1 MSVKPRT
8 RLSPAARTDQ
18 LLNVAKEMILSDGLQ
33 AFTMESLA
41 RKAAVSSPLVYN
53 YFSSRQALLQ
63 ALLEREYKKT
73 GTALFNE
80 VMNAGSFEEVIRM
93 FVANNFD
100 HHAPGNIVPVLLSQP
115 EISKAIKPLRKEE
128 RTRIAHYLVEN
139 TAKTYKLT
147 IEQAQLAIAMSSG
160 GSVAA
165 AEWAAMS
172 KLDKDRAID
181 MVVSYIKSGMEG
193 LDKP

>member
-1 MSVKPRT
+1 
-8 RLSPAARTDQ
+8 
-18 LLNVAKEMILSDGLQ
+18 
-33 AFTMESLA
+33 
-41 RKAAVSSPLVYN
+41 
-53 YFSSRQALLQ
+53 
-63 ALLEREYKKT
+63 
-73 GTALFNE
+73 
-80 VMNAGSFEEVIRM
+80 M